1 MRIVISHRR
10 ILISR
15 RPVSML
21 QHRRR
26 LLSVPRSNSAHPSPP
41 SQRLAPPGPWGT
53 AGPAGEGGRAGES
66 GWKGEGERVEE
77 GGRAGEGGWKEGE
90 GAVGGVQ
97 GTGLVS
103 CLGGCVGGVLGVR
116 ALCFLMNI
124 SVLSTCTSPPP
135 PRRAL
140 HRSSRARRRKRCKER
155 EPARERRMS
164 RAERRSAR
172 CKRHAPS
179 APAPPG
185 QGRGGHVGLVA
196 LADGLVHAAL
206 DLRAVQA
213 LHRQPLRQDPVRRR
227 HVHRV
232 LRPRPRR
239 PDLLDHQVVQVRLQR
254 RLRPPPRTSP
264 SPSAACSA
272 GPGLQG
278 AVRPGLL
285 GRWPRCRRGGSWI
298 RRTTPPAANWTAA
311 GPSPRAATE
320 SRAPPDPHS
329 RPQPSAETRGGPNAR
344 DLCMPSAAQLQMH

>member
-1 MRIVISHRR
+1 M
-10 ILISR
+10 
-15 RPVSML
+15 
-21 QHRRR
+21 
-26 LLSVPRSNSAHPSPP
+26 
-41 SQRLAPPGPWGT
+41 
-53 AGPAGEGGRAGES
+53 
-66 GWKGEGERVEE
+66 
-77 GGRAGEGGWKEGE
+77 
-90 GAVGGVQ
+90 
-97 GTGLVS
+97 
-103 CLGGCVGGVLGVR
+103 GGVLGVR

-213 LHRQPLRQDPVRRR
+213 LHRQPLRQDPVCRR

-254 RLRPPPRTSP
+254 RLRPLPRTPP

-278 AVRPGLL
+278 GCATWTTWKMASVPTWRVMDPSDHSTSRELDC
-285 GRWPRCRRGGSWI
+285 RWSLSPCRHRI
-298 RRTTPPAANWTAA
+298 TC
-311 GPSPRAATE
+311 
-320 SRAPPDPHS
+320 
-329 RPQPSAETRGGPNAR
+329 SA
-344 DLCMPSAAQLQMH
+344 